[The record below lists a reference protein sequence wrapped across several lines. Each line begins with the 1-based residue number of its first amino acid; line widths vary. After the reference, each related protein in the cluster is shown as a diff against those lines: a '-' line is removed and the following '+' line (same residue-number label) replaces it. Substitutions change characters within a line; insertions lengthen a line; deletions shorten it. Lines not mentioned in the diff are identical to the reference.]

1 MTKPVVVCDVECY
14 PNYFLVGFRNVDTGE
29 VKMFRTQEALK
40 HSQRQM
46 VRNIMRTSRIITFNG
61 RNYDIPMIY
70 YALTGATV
78 SELKSCSD
86 DIILHGLKYWHIE
99 DKLKFRIPR
108 DGIEHWDLIDVAF
121 GKASLKIYGG
131 RLHSKRMRDLPFD
144 PNSVLTATQ
153 IAELEDYWLNDL
165 ETTID
170 LYRDL
175 KAKLELRQAMTSEYG
190 IDMMSKSD
198 AQIAEAI
205 IKHGLQQKGIAV
217 QRPTGRRG
225 DKFKYVA
232 PRWLSFQSPKL
243 QEILRRVTTVEYF
256 INENDV
262 VELPAPFEGL
272 LVGIGNGSYRMGIG
286 GLHSSEERVAH
297 YADEH
302 HMLVDRDV
310 TSYYPSIILGLGLY
324 PDHLGPAF
332 LEVYRGIVER
342 RVSAKR
348 RAAEL
353 KREYATSPSEKIK
366 TELSRQETMS
376 AGGKI
381 GANSGFGKFNSK
393 WSFLY
398 SPELLIRVTL
408 TGQLALL
415 MLIEMIENAVGQCA
429 VVSANTDG
437 IVIKCPRS
445 EEMSL
450 ALAIEAWENVTGF
463 NTEETHYASLYSRDV
478 NNYVAIKPGFETK
491 TRGAFSFDGLDKN
504 PNNMVCND
512 AVINYLLY
520 GVPPEYTVNSCTDVR
535 RFITI
540 RHVNG
545 GAVTDQGEYLGKA
558 VRWYHSTEQPPG
570 HIKYVSNGNLVPET
584 EGCKPMMELRE
595 LAPKDLDYQWY
606 VGEAYKILKGIG
618 A

>member
-1 MTKPVVVCDVECY
+1 MECY

-131 RLHSKRMRDLPFD
+131 RLHSKRMQDLPFD

-170 LYRDL
+170 LYRDMEKEL
-175 KAKLELRQAMTSEYG
+175 ALRQAMTAEYG
-190 IDMMSKSD
+190 IDLMSKSD

-225 DKFKYVA
+225 DKFRYVA

-332 LEVYRGIVER
+332 LEVYRAIVEGR
-342 RVSAKR
+342 IAAKR
-348 RAAEL
+348 KAAEL
-353 KREYATSPSEKIK
+353 KKEIDLISKRIYALEN
-366 TELSRQETMS
+366 
-376 AGGKI
+376 GK
-381 GANSGFGKFNSK
+381 
-393 WSFLY
+393 
-398 SPELLIRVTL
+398 
-408 TGQLALL
+408 
-415 MLIEMIENAVGQCA
+415 
-429 VVSANTDG
+429 
-437 IVIKCPRS
+437 
-445 EEMSL
+445 
-450 ALAIEAWENVTGF
+450 
-463 NTEETHYASLYSRDV
+463 
-478 NNYVAIKPGFETK
+478 
-491 TRGAFSFDGLDKN
+491 
-504 PNNMVCND
+504 
-512 AVINYLLY
+512 
-520 GVPPEYTVNSCTDVR
+520 
-535 RFITI
+535 
-540 RHVNG
+540 
-545 GAVTDQGEYLGKA
+545 
-558 VRWYHSTEQPPG
+558 
-570 HIKYVSNGNLVPET
+570 
-584 EGCKPMMELRE
+584 
-595 LAPKDLDYQWY
+595 
-606 VGEAYKILKGIG
+606 
-618 A
+618 